1 MYKAVVALG
10 SNLGDRRATI
20 DSALAAIGSLQH
32 ASVERVSTLIE
43 TDPVGP
49 VEQGRYLNGVCVIET
64 TLAARELLDALLAIE
79 KSLGRD
85 RSTEQRWGP
94 RTIDLDLLVFG
105 DVIIDEPGLCV
116 PHPRLAERMF
126 VLEPMNEIIPEL
138 IVPGCRLTVHQLYSE
153 LTNRED

>member
-1 MYKAVVALG
+1 MTKAVVALG

-20 DSALAAIGSLQH
+20 DSALTAIDSLQF

-49 VEQGRYLNGVCVIET
+49 IEQGSYLNGVCVIET
-64 TLAARELLDALLAIE
+64 TLSARELLEALLAIE

-153 LTNRED
+153 LKNRED